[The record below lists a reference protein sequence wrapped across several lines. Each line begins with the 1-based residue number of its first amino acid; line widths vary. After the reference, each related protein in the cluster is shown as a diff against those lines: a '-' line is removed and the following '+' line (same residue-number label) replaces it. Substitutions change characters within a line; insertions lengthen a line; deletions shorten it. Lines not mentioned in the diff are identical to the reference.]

1 LNKYIPSG
9 ISLFIFKVRKSVSK
23 KTQLFLTKHIKKK
36 TTLKK
41 KVEKVEKFDIKKSF
55 LNIKKLTQYRTF

>member
-1 LNKYIPSG
+1 MNKYIPSG

-23 KTQLFLTKHIKKK
+23 KPQLFLTKHIKKK
-36 TTLKK
+36 VE

>member
-36 TTLKK
+36 DYIKK